1 MLHITHIKLGT
12 TGIMRRAVLWQL
24 ENIALAMA
32 IVIETTQREVCSAS
46 ARAQHNGLLETRGE
60 AQYFSAN
67 KCLHGHCV
75 SFFIIGFTL
84 LSASWYNRDH
94 NWQQMSNWSFWSL
107 PTFHDQH
114 LRCLLI
120 QDKHFRPVCTTL
132 KGNFAPFSLLLKAI
146 LAPFA
151 LLLAPVT

>member
-12 TGIMRRAVLWQL
+12 TGSLRRVWLL

-67 KCLHGHCV
+67 KCLHGHRV
-75 SFFIIGFTL
+75 SFFIIGFTF
-84 LSASWYNRDH
+84 LSLSSYNLDL
-94 NWQQMSNWSFWSL
+94 NWQQMSNWRFWSL

-132 KGNFAPFSLLLKAI
+132 KAILLRLHYVLKAI